1 MSLKEEITT
10 VREEIYVAMKQDI
23 MSIKN
28 IETKIDFIDSH
39 IKKLP
44 INILNY
50 TNHLIEIKTKD
61 KCNGCH
67 RIAQYI
73 VAGVNIPVCWYHSQA
88 E

>member
-10 VREEIYVAMKQDI
+10 VREEIYVAMRQDM

-50 TNHLIEIKTKD
+50 TNHLVEIKTKD
-61 KCNGCH
+61 KCNSCH
-67 RIAQYI
+67 RTAQYN
-73 VAGVNIPVCWYHSQA
+73 VAGTMVHVCWYHSQA